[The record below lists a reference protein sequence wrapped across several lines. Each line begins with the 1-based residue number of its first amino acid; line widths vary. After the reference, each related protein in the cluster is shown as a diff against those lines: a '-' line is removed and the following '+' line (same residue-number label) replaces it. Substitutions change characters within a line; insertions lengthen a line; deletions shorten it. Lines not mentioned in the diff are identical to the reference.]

1 MSEHQGA
8 RMAGNDTFWQANR
21 RQAALIDRL
30 ARPPYVTVTDGA
42 RELGIP
48 IDTARRWHCHPE
60 FRAALEE
67 RRQDEGDTL
76 RAELVAQL
84 LAQGEAA
91 IATKVELLTAQSEQ
105 VRHMA
110 SSYILDRILGKPT
123 ERSEQTIDAGVTVWE
138 QLARRLHEEG
148 DGRTVTPVEQHVLE
162 DH

>member
-1 MSEHQGA
+1 
-8 RMAGNDTFWQANR
+8 MAGNDQFWHANR

-30 ARPPYVTVTDGA
+30 ARPPYVTLTDGA

-48 IDTARRWHCHPE
+48 IDTARRWHGLPD

-67 RRQDEGDTL
+67 RRQDEGDQL
-76 RAELVAQL
+76 RAELVAQP

-91 IATKVELLTAQSEQ
+91 IGTKIALLTAQSEQ

-138 QLARRLHEEG
+138 QLARRLHEG
-148 DGRTVTPVEQHVLE
+148 DGRTVTPVDQHVLE
-162 DH
+162 QRSGSRQRS